1 MKSTKKYFLMILA
14 IVFVALNA
22 LIFLITY
29 NNNKEAFNS
38 LSWWLAYAMVML
50 PLVALLIMRLANPD
64 NERKQSVFL
73 PLMFPLSLIVFIAGI
88 SFLFF
93 TKIPFMV
100 PLIILIVFAALIAIG
115 FAFGFMY
122 KDHLKT
128 IEVKE
133 VKVIDMEGLILY
145 LDNLTKNGE
154 ENVRKTAEKLL
165 DLAMVK
171 KETNDEIEK
180 LEKRIFEITYF
191 MDRDFKENKLGN
203 FYNHASNMEKLLKQR
218 KEL

>member
-1 MKSTKKYFLMILA
+1 
-14 IVFVALNA
+14 
-22 LIFLITY
+22 
-29 NNNKEAFNS
+29 
-38 LSWWLAYAMVML
+38 
-50 PLVALLIMRLANPD
+50 
-64 NERKQSVFL
+64 
-73 PLMFPLSLIVFIAGI
+73 MFPLSLIVFIAGI

-100 PLIILIVFAALIAIG
+100 PLVILIVFAALIAIG